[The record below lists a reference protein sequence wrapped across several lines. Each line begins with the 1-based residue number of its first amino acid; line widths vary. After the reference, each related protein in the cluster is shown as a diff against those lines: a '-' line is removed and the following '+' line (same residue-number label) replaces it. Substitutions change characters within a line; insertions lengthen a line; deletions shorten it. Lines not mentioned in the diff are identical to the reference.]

1 MERNDTRNERP
12 HSAFRPGLVSW
23 RDLAHT
29 LIPILA
35 ISALA
40 IAFALHFASPAPP
53 RELTMSSGPPGSS
66 FDRNAERYR
75 TILARSGVTLH
86 VVRSQGA
93 VQNLA
98 RLLDRHSHVDIAF
111 VQSGLPAS
119 GDTSDLVSLGS
130 MFYEPLTI
138 FYRSPRPLERLSAL
152 ESHRI
157 AIGPEG
163 SGTRILALALLQANG
178 IAPQGSTRLLSLQ
191 DAAAKDA
198 LLKGQVDAIFLGG
211 DSASTA
217 TMRELL
223 HTPGIR
229 LFDFKQA
236 NAYVRRFPY
245 LDKIVIPAGA
255 FDLGENL
262 PPADTNMLV
271 PTVELVAHSSL
282 HPALTD
288 LLIEAAYGVHS
299 RASLLQSAG
308 QFPNQ
313 AAPLFPLSTEAA
325 RYYKSGN
332 KMLTYRFLPFW
343 LASLFNR
350 LVLVLVPVIVVL
362 IPGLKYL
369 PELYGWRIN
378 RRIHRRYGELMALER
393 KALGPLSND
402 ERAALLERLEHIE
415 KSVIRDKT
423 PGSHAEQLYVLREHI
438 GFARA
443 KLTRSANPFEPPLP
457 HADAASVAVR
467 GARPV

>member
-1 MERNDTRNERP
+1 MTARRSRARRSARASSRRSSCGCPRSHRAISCSTRATASRPGRGICSSRALAAERRRARAASSASCSMRRGVSCGGRHFSPSCISAFAMCVRGRMVCCTSWRTRTTAPFCASSRHRERHLVAEWLGGENPRLERNDTRNERP

-236 NAYVRRFPY
+236 NA
-245 LDKIVIPAGA
+245 
-255 FDLGENL
+255 
-262 PPADTNMLV
+262 
-271 PTVELVAHSSL
+271 
-282 HPALTD
+282 
-288 LLIEAAYGVHS
+288 
-299 RASLLQSAG
+299 
-308 QFPNQ
+308 
-313 AAPLFPLSTEAA
+313 
-325 RYYKSGN
+325 
-332 KMLTYRFLPFW
+332 
-343 LASLFNR
+343 
-350 LVLVLVPVIVVL
+350 
-362 IPGLKYL
+362 
-369 PELYGWRIN
+369 
-378 RRIHRRYGELMALER
+378 
-393 KALGPLSND
+393 
-402 ERAALLERLEHIE
+402 
-415 KSVIRDKT
+415 
-423 PGSHAEQLYVLREHI
+423 
-438 GFARA
+438 
-443 KLTRSANPFEPPLP
+443 
-457 HADAASVAVR
+457 
-467 GARPV
+467 